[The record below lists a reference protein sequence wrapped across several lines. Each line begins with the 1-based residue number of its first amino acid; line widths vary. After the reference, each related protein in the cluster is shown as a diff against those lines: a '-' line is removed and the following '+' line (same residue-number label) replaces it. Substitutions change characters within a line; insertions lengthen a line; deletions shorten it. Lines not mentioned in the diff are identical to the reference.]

1 MSSTSLDILNPSN
14 GLNEHT
20 DPFSDESFEDFYSKN
35 TALLED
41 MKRQCKQMQVNMYI
55 IQLQRLAGSIDLN
68 RDLILEII
76 ARPEAQ
82 FWDADQTWDVEAILD
97 EIPLSPDELDG
108 LNETVGQLEGHLL
121 AKIMHVIEEEF
132 KRTGLVK
139 MEDASSVVLSMLS
152 IPSQRK
158 LQRWLEANVGKRS
171 KRTQTMGGGDNK
183 NIRRLSAVPAA
194 HLRNPRDMSYRDLQS
209 ECKRRGLPATGKKDE
224 LLGRLA
230 VGERALEVDTSPVV
244 SSSIGT
250 IGSAKAKIGGRD
262 PNARFKY
269 RQQAVVF
276 WKAEDDSSP
285 PNDNDYYDVIV
296 RMNKDTKEGTYRV
309 QYKAAGDKK
318 NEYTGEIENNVE
330 EQFLQPVMRKKPM
343 RKRTATMM
351 EGCSQE
357 AGHIGVIDT
366 DDMLMMATPPLIT
379 TSSIGGLTADD
390 SGALVAD
397 DHQAKRVRQSEPDC
411 ASVSDPDSDFD
422 SDNEDGAHPL
432 KFHGNPDALDSCG
445 CRHG

>member
-68 RDLILEII
+68 RDLSECEPLAFLGFSQLLPAPTTQNANTPPPVLEII

-318 NEYTGEIENNVE
+318 NE
-330 EQFLQPVMRKKPM
+330 
-343 RKRTATMM
+343 
-351 EGCSQE
+351 
-357 AGHIGVIDT
+357 
-366 DDMLMMATPPLIT
+366 
-379 TSSIGGLTADD
+379 
-390 SGALVAD
+390 
-397 DHQAKRVRQSEPDC
+397 
-411 ASVSDPDSDFD
+411 
-422 SDNEDGAHPL
+422 
-432 KFHGNPDALDSCG
+432 
-445 CRHG
+445 